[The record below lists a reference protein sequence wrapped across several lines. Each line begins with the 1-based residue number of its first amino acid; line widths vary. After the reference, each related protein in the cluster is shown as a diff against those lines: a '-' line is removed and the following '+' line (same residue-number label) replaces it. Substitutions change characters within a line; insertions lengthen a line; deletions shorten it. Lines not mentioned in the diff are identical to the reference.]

1 MTASGGRVGMARM
14 QSPLFS
20 AVVGQGLAVAM
31 LDKALEQGP
40 VHAYLLAG
48 PTGVGKTEA
57 ASAFAAGL
65 VCPQGGCGRCNTC
78 RRIQEGIHPDVEWI
92 APEGNFYRL
101 EEVQERITRHV
112 AYRPYEADS
121 RARVYVITE
130 AMSKRG
136 AHGEP
141 ANHLLKTIEE
151 PPRHVYFLLVTDQ
164 PQDMLPTIVSRCQ
177 VVEFRPVPVAVI
189 ADDLMRR
196 WDVPAAEAALL
207 ARVAEGDLEYAREL
221 ARDEKVR
228 RWRERLLDMA
238 RDLPGAGLLE
248 TEVAI
253 EEVLAM
259 AEQGSEE
266 LATQMKEEL
275 KRRLEWASDARD
287 RSRLEKEHERLLK
300 RRQRR
305 LRTQRLSMVTRV
317 FAGWYRDLA
326 LTAVG
331 AEEAVLNRD
340 RLGELRL
347 VALPDGLPA
356 YTEAVLAVRRT
367 RERLRYNVD
376 ARGAIGDMLRAIKEA
391 LAQWPLS

>member
-1 MTASGGRVGMARM
+1 M

-20 AVVGQGLAVAM
+20 SIVGQGLAVAM
-31 LDKALEQGP
+31 LDKALERGP

-48 PTGVGKTEA
+48 PPGVGKTEA
-57 ASAFAAGL
+57 ALAFAAGL

-78 RRIQEGIHPDVEWI
+78 RRVQEGIHPDVEWV
-92 APEGNFYRL
+92 APEGNLYRL
-101 EEVQERITRHV
+101 EEVQERISRHV

-130 AMSKRG
+130 AERLRG

-151 PPRHVYFLLVTDQ
+151 PPRHAYFLLVTDQ
-164 PQDMLPTIVSRCQ
+164 PQDMLSTIVSRCQ
-177 VVEFRPVPVAVI
+177 VIEFRPVPVPVI
-189 ADDLMRR
+189 TADLMNR
-196 WDVPAAEAALL
+196 WGLPQAEAALF

-228 RWRERLLDMA
+228 HWRDRLLDMA
-238 RDLPGAGLLE
+238 RDLPGAGPVM
-248 TEVAI
+248 TEAAI
-253 EEVLAM
+253 DEVLAM

-266 LATQMKEEL
+266 LAAQMKEEL
-275 KRRLEWASDARD
+275 ERRLEWASDARD
-287 RSRLEKEHERLLK
+287 RNRLEKEHERLLK

-305 LRTQRLSMVTRV
+305 LRTQRLGMVTRV

-326 LTAVG
+326 LAAVG

-340 RLGELRL
+340 RLAELRL
-347 VALPDGLPA
+347 AALPDGLPA
-356 YTEAVLAVRRT
+356 YLDAVLAARRT

-391 LAQWPLS
+391 LTQWPLS